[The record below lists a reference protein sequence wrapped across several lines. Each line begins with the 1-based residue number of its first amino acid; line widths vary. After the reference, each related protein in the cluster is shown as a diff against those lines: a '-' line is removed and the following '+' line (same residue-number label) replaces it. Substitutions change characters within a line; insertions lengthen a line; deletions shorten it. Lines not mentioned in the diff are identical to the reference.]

1 MFRATVS
8 SNQRSEGPCWE
19 APSFLPPTG
28 SPTRGPAPA
37 PPTPHLESPYP
48 PPSRSLPGP
57 EPRTPRQ
64 DGRGP
69 AGTWRVIPEQEALEL
84 HFLLP
89 RPLVNALRSH
99 GNGQTAVGLWRA
111 CAGFQGAELG
121 VQAWQGRSAAGAT
134 PGGTGVGGGRRSGEA
149 GPGSAPCPCWRPH
162 RPACSQGRTGT
173 PGRVAEE
180 SAATPTPATRIC
192 PVGAWAGQG
201 RGALA
206 SLCWGDLP
214 RGEARPGSARCGP
227 RVLWPWSSQGGG
239 AGEKNPPGYHSGL
252 SLCPVPVPV
261 PTKEL
266 GPQRQR
272 LCSS

>member
-134 PGGTGVGGGRRSGEA
+134 PGGTGVRGGASVRRG
-149 GPGSAPCPCWRPH
+149 GPRERALPLLASAPACLFPGADGDSRARRRRERGHPH
-162 RPACSQGRTGT
+162 SRHPNL
-173 PGRVAEE
+173 PGR
-180 SAATPTPATRIC
+180 C
-192 PVGAWAGQG
+192 LGWAGTG
-201 RGALA
+201 
-206 SLCWGDLP
+206 
-214 RGEARPGSARCGP
+214 GP
-227 RVLWPWSSQGGG
+227 RVPM
-239 AGEKNPPGYHSGL
+239 
-252 SLCPVPVPV
+252 
-261 PTKEL
+261 L
-266 GPQRQR
+266 G
-272 LCSS
+272 

>member
-99 GNGQTAVGLWRA
+99 GNGQTAVGLRRA

-134 PGGTGVGGGRRSGEA
+134 PGGTGVGGGGVGPARRAQGA
-149 GPGSAPCPCWRPH
+149 
-162 RPACSQGRTGT
+162 RPAPAGVRTGLLVPRGGRGLQGASPKRARPPPLPPPESARSVPGLGRDWGPSRPYVGVTSQGAR
-173 PGRVAEE
+173 R
-180 SAATPTPATRIC
+180 
-192 PVGAWAGQG
+192 G
-201 RGALA
+201 RGA
-206 SLCWGDLP
+206 
-214 RGEARPGSARCGP
+214 RGAGRAYCGP
-227 RVLWPWSSQGGG
+227 GVPKEEGREKKTLRVTIPASPCARSLFLSPQ
-239 AGEKNPPGYHSGL
+239 KN
-252 SLCPVPVPV
+252 
-261 PTKEL
+261 
-266 GPQRQR
+266 
-272 LCSS
+272 